1 MKADKIKT
9 AQHSRGCYVPG
20 ITGIEGGIRICTVAS
35 GKSCSLLVY
44 EKGGKKGREIPFPP
58 EQRIGN
64 VWSMEGRRR
73 IRMAGLTR
81 AGSGGEPE
89 RRQDSRSDACSSLSP
104 MTGKAI
110 SL

>member
-64 VWSMEGRRR
+64 VWSMDLLAEDFADLEYWWHP
-73 IRMAGLTR
+73 I
-81 AGSGGEPE
+81 SKV
-89 RRQDSRSDACSSLSP
+89 LSMP
-104 MTGKAI
+104 AI
-110 SL
+110 VVA